1 MLAVN
6 KNGYYGLS
14 LASDRLRDDKEVVIE
29 AVKKDGNAIKYA
41 SKRLKNDREVVLT
54 AIKNTYSF
62 VPIDYL
68 PIGIDYMSKELKE
81 DPEIKKVISIRHKEV
96 KTIENLCKKRK

>member
-1 MLAVN
+1 MYLLNKKEAMSYLEDVSYLEDNIKPEVRDDKEFIMLAVK

-41 SKRLKNDREVVLT
+41 SKYPKT
-54 AIKNTYSF
+54 
-62 VPIDYL
+62 
-68 PIGIDYMSKELKE
+68 
-81 DPEIKKVISIRHKEV
+81 RHRTV
-96 KTIENLCKKRK
+96 AAAA